1 MMTITAYNNVMNGA
15 SIPLQNN
22 SFTVVV
28 KLRVPNTGNFV
39 IFGKVNLDN
48 LAATPQGLVAY
59 LTTNDG
65 AMVLDTA
72 QISVSGNS
80 GACMVLQ
87 GVLNLS
93 RTDENEIV
101 DIRCAA
107 VNGSANWASLIAIPV
122 DTLSGSLG
130 S

>member
-1 MMTITAYNNVMNGA
+1 MTVTAYNNVMNSA
-15 SIPLQNN
+15 AIPLQN
-22 SFTVVV
+22 SAFTVVV

-39 IFGKVNLDN
+39 VFGKVNMEN
-48 LAATPQGLVAY
+48 LATTPQGLVVY

-65 AMVLDTA
+65 AMVLDIA

-80 GACMVLQ
+80 GACIMLQ
-87 GVLNLS
+87 GVLSLS

-122 DTLSGSLG
+122 DAVSGSLG